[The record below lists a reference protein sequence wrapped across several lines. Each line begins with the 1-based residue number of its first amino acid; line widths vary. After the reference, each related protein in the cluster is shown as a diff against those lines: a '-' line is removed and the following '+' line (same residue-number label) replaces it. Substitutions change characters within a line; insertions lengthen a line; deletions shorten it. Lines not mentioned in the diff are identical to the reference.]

1 MYDVTPSNA
10 YSDETLFG
18 GVTDGYPGP
27 RDLYEVL
34 LVQVVTISVIS
45 ISLDSLEE
53 SVGTSTARVI
63 LFGTIPTTIPYT
75 VPTVDLPTIPPTSPT
90 IQYTYP
96 LICTDTSDS
105 DTSERPLLQDP
116 YEITAA
122 RWRNRVAARSS
133 PQSSPTHDSPPTLRQ
148 ILPAPPG
155 LPHRPAVLVLPGPP
169 IPVGRP

>member
-1 MYDVTPSNA
+1 MA
-10 YSDETLFG
+10 
-18 GVTDGYPGP
+18 
-27 RDLYEVL
+27 
-34 LVQVVTISVIS
+34 ISVIS
-45 ISLDSLEE
+45 ISSNSSKE

-63 LFGTIPTTIPYT
+63 LLGTIPTTIPYT

-90 IQYTYP
+90 IQYTSP

-105 DTSERPLLQDP
+105 DTSERPPLQDP

-133 PQSSPTHDSPPTLRQ
+133 PPSSPTHDSPPTLRQ

-155 LPHRPAVLVLPGPP
+155 LPHRPAILVLPGPP
-169 IPVGRP
+169 IPVG